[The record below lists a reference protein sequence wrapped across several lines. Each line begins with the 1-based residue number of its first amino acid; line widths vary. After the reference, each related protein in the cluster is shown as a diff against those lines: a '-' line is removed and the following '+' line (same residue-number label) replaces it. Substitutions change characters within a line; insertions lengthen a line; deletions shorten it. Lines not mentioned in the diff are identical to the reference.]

1 MSSSGRR
8 TYDSFGN
15 HQDAP
20 AHGGNVY
27 LTSSGRG
34 NEGNTGGVQRS
45 VSWRQAD
52 GTNDDDL
59 VDIESYSTTNESSNR
74 TNNSSSS
81 DSKEF
86 MSPWFMA
93 AFLFI
98 SFGYMLP
105 WTALG
110 SLISYFKYTYSARFY
125 VMIYCAY
132 YLPGL
137 PVSIVQYMCNEKV
150 DRWYGSQN
158 AFFTRGVIGYCALVT
173 VLFTLLWVDGEVGL
187 VLLFGV
193 LGMASW
199 WLHGTASM
207 LASLFPKKAIAYLQI
222 GFRCPELYA
231 VVAVYFLDLG
241 KDATDDHLAIFYKLT
256 AIVVLVCGFG
266 VWVLVTSSG
275 TAVHYFQEKDY
286 RIRTGLSQV
295 NLEQQNV
302 EDTTHDGDAE
312 SSPLLGGRAGYETI
326 EERSLPP
333 HLSYPDHDSEALD
346 EWTVVRPPSSSS
358 LLLSSSATNGGSSS
372 PVVRANILEATARPK
387 NVTASSS
394 SPNHTPQTPNL
405 CAKFMMFLAHY
416 TCVLPAKG
424 LGSLIQR
431 MFYFMYKDDP
441 IFTAVCPLCVALM
454 VTMWSSIFQAS
465 FFAYVNSKRGWNI
478 EQILYFTRLF
488 SDLMGRPLTF
498 LPRPSFIRVSVSC
511 PLLLLLCL
519 SRPPSDSIYLR
530 LDTGSIATSGD
541 DSRFLVGHF
550 LLVHVCALVSTVRT
564 PPLLYPTHTL
574 RRNLINAFVVLL
586 CTGAIGSSSP
596 LLPCTR
602 CPRGTLPCFVTNTLP
617 PNI

>member
-1 MSSSGRR
+1 
-8 TYDSFGN
+8 
-15 HQDAP
+15 
-20 AHGGNVY
+20 
-27 LTSSGRG
+27 
-34 NEGNTGGVQRS
+34 
-45 VSWRQAD
+45 
-52 GTNDDDL
+52 
-59 VDIESYSTTNESSNR
+59 
-74 TNNSSSS
+74 
-81 DSKEF
+81 
-86 MSPWFMA
+86 MA

-110 SLISYFKYTYSARFY
+110 SLISYYKYTYSARFY

-158 AFFTRGVIGYCALVT
+158 AFFSRGVIGYCTLVT

-241 KDATDDHLAIFYKLT
+241 KDATEAHLAIFYKLT

-275 TAVHYFQEKDY
+275 TAVQYFQEKDY

-295 NLEQQNV
+295 NLEQQSVDDTNEV
-302 EDTTHDGDAE
+302 EE
-312 SSPLLGGRAGYETI
+312 SSPLLGRDGYEAI
-326 EERSLPP
+326 DERPLPP
-333 HLSYPDHDSEALD
+333 RLSYTDNDTEALD

-358 LLLSSSATNGGSSS
+358 LLLAPSATNGSSS
-372 PVVRANILEATARPK
+372 PVVRANILEATRPK
-387 NVTASSS
+387 HVVHS
-394 SPNHTPQTPNL
+394 SPPSQTPQPPNL
-405 CAKFMMFLAHY
+405 CVRFMMFLGHY

-424 LGSLIQR
+424 LGNLIQR

-498 LPRPSFIRVSVSC
+498 LPRPSFIRVRSVASIFRC
-511 PLLLLLCL
+511 FIVAQLNHCLCL
-519 SRPPSDSIYLR
+519 CHYLMCTI
-530 LDTGSIATSGD
+530 DT
-541 DSRFLVGHF
+541 
-550 LLVHVCALVSTVRT
+550 
-564 PPLLYPTHTL
+564 
-574 RRNLINAFVVLL
+574 
-586 CTGAIGSSSP
+586 
-596 LLPCTR
+596 
-602 CPRGTLPCFVTNTLP
+602 
-617 PNI
+617 